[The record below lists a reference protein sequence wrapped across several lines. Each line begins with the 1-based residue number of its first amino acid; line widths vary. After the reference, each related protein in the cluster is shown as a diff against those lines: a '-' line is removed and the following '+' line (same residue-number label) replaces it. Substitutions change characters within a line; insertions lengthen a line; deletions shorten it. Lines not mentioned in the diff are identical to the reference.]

1 MPIMSIVYD
10 NLSAAFILTQRNP
23 TKEDDDEYFKA
34 LNKRMENRKNNI
46 FDQDLEIKFNELS
59 KKVGIVDK
67 SLYSYCISM
76 IDTHLDHQE
85 FNNRLSKYNVP
96 LQSERAIFSVAIPS
110 EFYYNYNNVVIN
122 EGILVRGIINKKILG
137 SNERGIVM
145 AMYQDLGGEA
155 VTDLISNLSFVL
167 NAYLENVGFTVG
179 IKDCLPTNDKEFQDK
194 MKQHTDETD
203 AKVMNIINIQ
213 AKNAYQK
220 KKNEQDIQNILMKS
234 KNVLDD
240 YVMSAAAK
248 DNAFVVM
255 GNAGA
260 KGSASNFAFITSCLG
275 QQMVNGERIQS
286 KLPGARTLP
295 IFPVGTKTAESN
307 GFCYNS
313 LFTGLSPSEMFM
325 SAMGSREGS
334 ADTSI
339 QTSNIGNLQRSL
351 VKSNESIHISS
362 EGSVINE
369 DGSYVQFVYGLDG
382 FSPAGVSRYSVNGE
396 LRLLPTNTAHL
407 VNKLNNMYKDYIKE

>member
-1 MPIMSIVYD
+1 M
-10 NLSAAFILTQRNP
+10 
-23 TKEDDDEYFKA
+23 
-34 LNKRMENRKNNI
+34 
-46 FDQDLEIKFNELS
+46 
-59 KKVGIVDK
+59 
-67 SLYSYCISM
+67 
-76 IDTHLDHQE
+76 
-85 FNNRLSKYNVP
+85 
-96 LQSERAIFSVAIPS
+96 
-110 EFYYNYNNVVIN
+110 
-122 EGILVRGIINKKILG
+122 
-137 SNERGIVM
+137 
-145 AMYQDLGGEA
+145 
-155 VTDLISNLSFVL
+155 L